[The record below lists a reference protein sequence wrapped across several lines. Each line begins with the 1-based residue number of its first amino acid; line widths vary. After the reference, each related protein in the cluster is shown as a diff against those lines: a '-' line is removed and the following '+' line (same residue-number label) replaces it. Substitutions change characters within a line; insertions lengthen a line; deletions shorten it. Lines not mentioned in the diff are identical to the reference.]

1 MIEVLKYKSS
11 YWLVSM
17 VILTGIACSK
27 NLDVTPKDQISDAIL
42 WTNAANADLFL
53 NNIYGA
59 VVGPFSGSDSWEHF
73 SDNAISGIAG
83 QYSAT
88 VFGEGNYTPAN
99 APSLWGNYTNIR
111 KANLFIKKVSA
122 SELSDDWKKIRIA
135 EARYL
140 RAFFHAQLWHYH
152 GGIPV
157 ITEVLNQ
164 TEQGDDIFYAR
175 SSFDETFN
183 FIKEELDA
191 IVDDL
196 ELSPET
202 GRASKGAAL
211 TLKAWCELFAASPL
225 NNPSNDAGKWANA
238 AGTYKKV
245 IDLGVYDL
253 FPDHRSL
260 FLEDNNNNVEVIFD
274 KPYFRNNGLTGV
286 MGPSYV
292 GNQYRGYGYSN
303 PTQELVDAYMM
314 ENGLPITDPLSGYN
328 PANPYAGREQRF
340 YNDIIYDGAEWLG
353 IEVVMKQGVG
363 SRSATDLSNLN
374 EATNTGYYWKK
385 LMDPKY
391 ANVGNNQNSA
401 HYILFRYAEV
411 LLGYAEAQNEAVG
424 PDPSVYDAVNKVRQR
439 VQLPLLAAG
448 LSQSQMRAVIAR
460 ERRVEFA
467 LEEKRWL
474 DLVRLK
480 LAEEKLNGSMH
491 AVVINQVG
499 GVWQYS
505 YVPAPGGL
513 RAFHPEKNYWLPIPQ
528 SAMDRNDKLVQNP
541 NY

>member
-111 KANLFIKKVSA
+111 KANLFIKNVSA